1 MQLYRYDVELLVD
14 GANVSD
20 ENAATSA
27 TIQRIQS
34 KGYDADVEGGL
45 HIALDLTFRGEYDQ
59 VITDKVAFLITCS
72 SAVHPIQCTSNFFT
86 KQQKKKELHSSL
98 LSFITAKSDYYY
110 SALRSVSEGAH

>member
-27 TIQRIQS
+27 TIQRIES

-86 KQQKKKELHSSL
+86 KQKKELISSL

-110 SALRSVSEGAH
+110 AALRSASEGAH